1 MVGGGNM
8 RPVEKKVSKIL
19 KLATSTTKKQVW
31 ALLELVSYYRR
42 YVASFAAIVAPL
54 VDLTK
59 KDQPSN
65 VCWSQ
70 EYQEAFDKV
79 KEVLSSDPVVQ
90 LPDFSRQFFIRTD
103 ASSRG
108 LGAALMQTDDS
119 GQTLPVLYASRKLL
133 DRETRYSTVER
144 ECLAIVW
151 AINKFSRYLIG
162 R

>member
-1 MVGGGNM
+1 MG
-8 RPVEKKVSKIL
+8 
-19 KLATSTTKKQVW
+19 
-31 ALLELVSYYRR
+31 
-42 YVASFAAIVAPL
+42 
-54 VDLTK
+54 DLTK

-108 LGAALMQTDDS
+108 LGAALMQTDDF